1 MTVKE
6 ARTQPAW
13 VQDSRPGRYSFG
25 VKLLSFVAFF
35 YVILAFLNETLCH
48 WYPGRLAP
56 ISLLRIPCCGPGPG
70 GGLPFWLSHW
80 TEYVIILVF
89 GIWRTMAEKNPYTR
103 KRLAVLTASVGVLW
117 WLVPAYLQ
125 IPEPYLG
132 SLAKPPSF
140 PSLHT
145 PGTLTFFLV
154 LLLVLLYGRRI
165 ICGWCCPCVG
175 IREMV
180 GFPFRI
186 NTLRSEKSRRILR
199 HGKWFLFVFYLICFV
214 LIVTSSPKLT
224 GLYQSFLAVVTFFY
238 FLSLPLSPLLGN
250 RSYCRFICP
259 YGATFGILNRIGF
272 FRIRMDRQKCTDCGL
287 CEQVCDMGIPVSAQ
301 GRESGGVQ
309 TIEECMGCARC
320 VVSCPKNALEI
331 RDVRNILR
339 PGLRQDKEHLLRR
352 NRERSGNNAERRQES

>member
-1 MTVKE
+1 MTAKE
-6 ARTQPAW
+6 APILPAS
-13 VQDSRPGRYSFG
+13 VQDSRPGRYSLG
-25 VKLLSFVAFF
+25 VKLLSFAAFL
-35 YVILAFLNETLCH
+35 YVIIAFLNETFCQ

-56 ISLLRIPCCGPGPG
+56 LSFLRVPCCETGPG
-70 GGLPFWLSHW
+70 GALPFWLSHW

-89 GIWRTMAEKNPYTR
+89 GIWRTMAEKNPHTR
-103 KRLAVLTASVGVLW
+103 KRLAVLTASVGLLW
-117 WLVPAYLQ
+117 WLVPAYLR

-132 SLAKPPSF
+132 SLPTLPVV

-154 LLLVLLYGRRI
+154 LLLVLLFGRRI

-175 IREMV
+175 IRETV

-186 NTLRSEKSRRILR
+186 NTLRSDASRRFMR
-199 HGKWFLFVFYLICFV
+199 HGKWFLFAFYAVCFV
-214 LIVTSSPKLT
+214 LVVTASPSL
-224 GLYQSFLAVVTFFY
+224 GGAYQSFLAVVTVFY
-238 FLSLPLSPLLGN
+238 FLSLPLSPWLGN
-250 RSYCRFICP
+250 RSYCRFVCP

-272 FRIRMDRQKCTDCGL
+272 FRIRMDREKCIDCGL

-301 GRESGGVQ
+301 GRESGSVQ

-331 RDVRNILR
+331 RDVRNLIR
-339 PGLRQDKEHLLRR
+339 PGLRRDKKHLLRR
-352 NRERSGNNAERRQES
+352 SGKGEQKNADHG

>member
-1 MTVKE
+1 MGLKE
-6 ARTQPAW
+6 ARILPPS
-13 VQDSRPGRYSFG
+13 VQDSKPGRYSFQ
-25 VKLLSFVAFF
+25 VKLLSFAAFI
-35 YVILAFLNETLCH
+35 YVILAFLNESLCRWH
-48 WYPGRLAP
+48 PGRFAP
-56 ISLLRIPCCGPGPG
+56 VSFLPIPYCDPGPG
-70 GGLPFWLSHW
+70 GGPPFWFSHW
-80 TEYVIILVF
+80 TEYVIIVVF
-89 GIWRTMAEKNPYTR
+89 GIWRSIAEKNPYTR

-117 WLVPAYLQ
+117 WLIPDYLR

-132 SLAKPPSF
+132 RLPELPVL

-154 LLLVLLYGRRI
+154 LLLVLLFGRRM

-175 IREMV
+175 IRETV

-186 NTLRSEKSRRILR
+186 NTLRSGWSRRVLR
-199 HGKWFLFVFYLICFV
+199 HGKWLLFVLYAICFV
-214 LIVTSSPKLT
+214 LVVASSPRLT
-224 GLYQSFLAVVTFFY
+224 GLYQSFLAVVTLFY

-259 YGATFGILNRIGF
+259 YGATFGVLNKIGF
-272 FRIRMDRQKCTDCGL
+272 FRIRMDREKCADCGL
-287 CEQVCDMGIPVSAQ
+287 CDRVCDMGIPVSAQ

-331 RDVRNILR
+331 RDVRNFFR
-339 PGLRQDKEHLLRR
+339 PGLRRDKAYLIKGV
-352 NRERSGNNAERRQES
+352 RS